1 MKQQCRICLQL
12 EDVQLLLQP
21 CRCIG
26 SIQYVH
32 SACLHT
38 WLKLRFRRQYRQL
51 SSSGLDRGTGLL
63 CELCRTEYRGER
75 RGVGWRRAIAIV
87 LTSGTSVRLA
97 LNGAILTYLLYRMG
111 TVLLETLLDAQY
123 RKAVIFL
130 LPSLSERLKGY
141 AGLWVRVWVN
151 ISAVLLL
158 SSALRVFTGD
168 LAALCKQLLEE
179 CREFRISNVEGRT

>member
-32 SACLHT
+32 AACLHT
-38 WLKLRFRRQYRQL
+38 WLKLRFRRQYRHL
-51 SSSGLDRGTGLL
+51 SSSDTATGLL

-75 RGVGWRRAIAIV
+75 RGVGWIRALKIV

-97 LNGAILTYLLYRMG
+97 LNGAILAYLLYRMG
-111 TVLLETLLDAQY
+111 TVLLETLLYAQR
-123 RKAVIFL
+123 RKVAILL
-130 LPSLSERLKGY
+130 LPSISERLQEY

-168 LAALCKQLLEE
+168 LAALCNQLLEE
-179 CREFRISNVEGRT
+179 CREFRISNVERRT